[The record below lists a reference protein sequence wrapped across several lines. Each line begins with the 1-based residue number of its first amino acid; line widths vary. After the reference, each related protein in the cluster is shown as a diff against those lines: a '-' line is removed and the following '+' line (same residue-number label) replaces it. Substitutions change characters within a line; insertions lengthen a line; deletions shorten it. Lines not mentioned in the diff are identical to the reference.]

1 MKILKRPEN
10 VIYDTEN
17 PDKMEF
23 NSTRIDV
30 DLTTPLHHLT
40 TKTDWDFL
48 SEFFKPQGRIQHPIF
63 NDFGNSFYYCVK
75 V

>member
-10 VIYDTEN
+10 VIFDTEN

-23 NSTRIDV
+23 NPVPKS
-30 DLTTPLHHLT
+30 LPNPLHHLT

-48 SEFFKPQGRIQHPIF
+48 SEHFKPKEEIKHPIF
-63 NDFGNSFYYCVK
+63 NDFGNSYFYCIEV
-75 V
+75 